1 MNKVYLAFGSNIG
14 ESMKTIEMAF
24 ALLEQNQ
31 MKITKRSSIYETE
44 PYGYKDQPNFVNGA
58 VEIETELCCREVLK
72 SILDIELKLGRV
84 RTIHWGPR
92 VIDLDIILYNNEIY
106 CEEDLIVPH
115 PDMQNRDFVLKPMN
129 DLCPDFIHPILKKS
143 MKEMLQDLKL

>member
-31 MKITKRSSIYETE
+31 MKITKKSSIYETE
-44 PYGYKDQPNFVNGA
+44 PYGYKDQPNFVNGV
-58 VEIETELCCREVLK
+58 VEIETQLSCRQVLK
-72 SILDIELKLGRV
+72 NILDIELKLGRI

-92 VIDLDIILYNNEIY
+92 VIDLDILFYNNEIY
-106 CEEDLIVPH
+106 CEEDLTVPH
-115 PDMQNRDFVLKPMN
+115 PDLQNRDFVLKPMN

-143 MKEMLQDLKL
+143 MKEMLLDLNC